1 MNQHMP
7 VLPVDAVVLLTG
19 ATGFI
24 GSHCLSRLLR
34 ERCVVH
40 AVSLRPRN
48 RTHDRVTWH
57 AEDLR
62 LPEAAR
68 QLINRVR
75 PTHLLNTAWIAAPGR
90 FWSDPENLDW
100 LQSGLAVLRGFGEA
114 GGVRFVGVGTCAEY
128 DPKESLCAEDET
140 PICPET
146 LYGKAK
152 AAMAA
157 AVEAFSAN
165 YRFSAAWG
173 RIFQPYGPGEAP
185 QRLIPSVIETLL
197 AGRPVDLSEGKQER
211 DFIYA
216 ADVADLLV
224 RLLVGGEEGAFNVGT
239 GRGTQVRS
247 VAERI
252 ADRLG
257 GRELLRFGTIAS
269 DAEPERLVA
278 DMSKVALRL
287 GWSAPTSLEA
297 GLKRILNC
305 TIKKQAERRARKT
318 LCLPYWVP
326 FIAMHT

>member
-1 MNQHMP
+1 MP
-7 VLPVDAVVLLTG
+7 VLPADAVVLLTG

-40 AVSLRPRN
+40 AVSLRPRS

-62 LPEAAR
+62 VPKAAR
-68 QLINRVR
+68 QLIDQVR
-75 PTHLLNTAWIAAPGR
+75 PTHLLNSAWIATPGR

-100 LQSGLAVLRGFGEA
+100 LQSGLALLREFGEA

-128 DPKESLCAEDET
+128 DPKASRCAEDET
-140 PICPET
+140 PIRPRT

-157 AVEAFSAN
+157 ALEAFSAN

-173 RIFQPYGPGEAP
+173 RIFQPYGPGDAP
-185 QRLIPSVIETLL
+185 QRLIPTVIERLL

-224 RLLVGGEEGAFNVGT
+224 RLLAGGEEGTFNVGT
-239 GRGTQVRS
+239 GYGTRIRS

-257 GRELLRFGTIAS
+257 GRGLLRFGTIAS

-278 DMSKVALRL
+278 DMSKVTLRL

-297 GLKRILNC
+297 GLKHLLND
-305 TIKKQAERRARKT
+305 TMKERAKQFGRKT
-318 LCLPYWVP
+318 LCSSFWVP
-326 FIAMHT
+326 ITAMFI

>member
-1 MNQHMP
+1 MP
-7 VLPVDAVVLLTG
+7 ELRADAVVLLTG
-19 ATGFI
+19 ATGFL

-40 AVSLRPRN
+40 AVSRQPPSRAHN
-48 RTHDRVTWH
+48 RITWH

-62 LPEAAR
+62 VPEAAC
-68 QLINRVR
+68 QLVERIR
-75 PTHLLNTAWIAAPGR
+75 PTHLLNNAWITTPGR

-128 DPKESLCAEDET
+128 DWEESRFVEDET
-140 PICPET
+140 PIRPRT

-173 RIFQPYGPGEAP
+173 RIFLPYGPGDSP
-185 QRLIPSVIETLL
+185 QRLIPTVIEALL
-197 AGRPVDLSEGKQER
+197 AGRPVDLSHGRQER

-216 ADVADLLV
+216 PDVADLLV
-224 RLLVGGEEGAFNVGT
+224 RLLAGSEEGAFNVGT
-239 GRGTQVRS
+239 GCGTQVRS
-247 VAERI
+247 VVERI

-257 GRELLRFGTIAS
+257 GRELLRF
-269 DAEPERLVA
+269 DAVATDIEPARLVA
-278 DMSKVALRL
+278 DMSKVTLRL
-287 GWSAPTSLEA
+287 GWSARTSLEA
-297 GLKRILNC
+297 GLEDVVNGATAAC
-305 TIKKQAERRARKT
+305 VAARA
-318 LCLPYWVP
+318 
-326 FIAMHT
+326 AMDR

>member
-1 MNQHMP
+1 MP
-7 VLPVDAVVLLTG
+7 VLRSDAVVLLTG
-19 ATGFI
+19 ATGFL

-34 ERCVVH
+34 EQCVVH
-40 AVSLRPRN
+40 AVSRQPPSW
-48 RTHDRVTWH
+48 THDRVTWH

-62 LPEAAR
+62 VPEAAR
-68 QLINRVR
+68 QLVERVR
-75 PTHLLNTAWIAAPGR
+75 PTHLLNNAWITTPGR

-100 LQSGLAVLRGFGEA
+100 LQSGLAILRGFGEA

-128 DPKESLCAEDET
+128 DWEQARFVEDAT
-140 PICPET
+140 PIRPRT

-173 RIFQPYGPGEAP
+173 RIFLPYGPGDSP
-185 QRLIPSVIETLL
+185 QRLIPTVIEALL
-197 AGRPVDLSEGKQER
+197 AGQTVDLSHGTQER

-224 RLLVGGEEGAFNVGT
+224 RLLAGGEEGAFNVGT
-239 GRGTQVRS
+239 GYGTQVRS
-247 VAERI
+247 VVERI

-257 GRELLRFGTIAS
+257 GRELLRFGAVGS
-269 DAEPERLVA
+269 DIEPARLVA

-287 GWSAPTSLEA
+287 NWSASTSLEA
-297 GLKRILNC
+297 GLEEVLSRATGTGVERTPQAIG
-305 TIKKQAERRARKT
+305 KKGGRQR
-318 LCLPYWVP
+318 CVS
-326 FIAMHT
+326 

>member
-1 MNQHMP
+1 MP
-7 VLPVDAVVLLTG
+7 VLRADAVVLLTG
-19 ATGFI
+19 ATGFL

-40 AVSLRPRN
+40 AVSRQPRN
-48 RTHDRVTWH
+48 CTHERVTWH
-57 AEDLR
+57 AQDLR
-62 LPEAAR
+62 VPETAR
-68 QLINRVR
+68 QLVKRVR
-75 PTHLLNTAWIAAPGR
+75 PTHLLNSAWIATPGR

-100 LQSGLAVLRGFGEA
+100 LQSGLALLRGFGEA

-128 DPKESLCAEDET
+128 DWEEPRFVEDET
-140 PICPET
+140 PIRPRT

-173 RIFQPYGPGEAP
+173 RIFLPYGPGDPP
-185 QRLIPSVIETLL
+185 QRLIPTVIEALL
-197 AGRPVDLSEGKQER
+197 TGRPVDLSNGRQER

-216 ADVADLLV
+216 ADAADLLV
-224 RLLVGGEEGAFNVGT
+224 RLLAGGEEGAFNVGT
-239 GRGTQVRS
+239 GYGTQVRS
-247 VAERI
+247 VVERI

-257 GRELLRFGTIAS
+257 GRELLRFGAIAAN
-269 DAEPERLVA
+269 DTEPARLVA

-297 GLKRILNC
+297 GLENVLN
-305 TIKKQAERRARKT
+305 RAT
-318 LCLPYWVP
+318 GSGVG
-326 FIAMHT
+326 AHAAT